1 MHEYKHVYL
10 QIKQEKR
17 RFHVSHKNSHQ
28 IPRNSQNSHHECQ
41 ATQIKTCHELLI
53 RINIAFITSVLL
65 QDTIPMY
72 PARKTLYSTASVLEG
87 VKELQSSECWHIQTN
102 KQDPL
107 HSPIHSCESSP
118 SRTQL
123 VNISISFF
131 FSFTSLWIN
140 TIFSFAE

>member
-53 RINIAFITSVLL
+53 RINIAFITPVLL

-72 PARKTLYSTASVLEG
+72 PAGKTLYSTASSVLEG
-87 VKELQSSECWHIQTN
+87 VTRATKLRMLTHTN
-102 KQDPL
+102 KQTRPTTF
-107 HSPIHSCESSP
+107 SN
-118 SRTQL
+118 TQL
-123 VNISISFF
+123 GVFPLKD
-131 FSFTSLWIN
+131 T
-140 TIFSFAE
+140 TG